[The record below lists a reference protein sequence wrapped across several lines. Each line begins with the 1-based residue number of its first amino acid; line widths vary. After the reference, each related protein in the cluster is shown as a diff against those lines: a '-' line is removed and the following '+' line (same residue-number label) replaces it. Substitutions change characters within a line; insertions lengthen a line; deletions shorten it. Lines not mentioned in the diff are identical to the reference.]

1 MALQLPIVKL
11 NVSVTSAPVP
21 NDLQEK
27 GAFIS
32 QGGTTSAVGSLTL
45 LTTAADLSGILTG
58 AKTLTALTYS
68 GGTNTVTGTVAGGH
82 GFAVGDVVEV
92 TVAGCTPSGYNG
104 TFLATIGS
112 STQFT
117 YEMNTALAVCT
128 VLGTVTDGDVAELVA
143 MNTTFF
149 AQNGSQAVYVLELG
163 DGDAAA
169 GVTALTTWLNT
180 YPETIYSFLVP
191 RLWDEETTFKTLCNQ
206 YTAPDKKVNFFV
218 TTTTTTYDDW
228 YTGAYNSAMVCVES
242 PNIPVTEFPAAQEL
256 HRTLSRRP
264 NSGSPIMPIAHAQ
277 AYGVTPYPRFG
288 NNTLLTT
295 LRNSYINFWIN
306 GVEGGIPQGVYLET
320 GRMASGES
328 FDFWYAVDWACI
340 TMQLYMANAIL
351 NGNNNNIAPL
361 YYNQQGV
368 DTLQSVAAAVLR
380 RGITYGLL
388 FGDVKV
394 VQLDSTTFA
403 ANLARGDYAGLNVLN
418 AIPVSVYTNDNPSD
432 YAQGLYGGFQAKI
445 IPQRGFENIIIN
457 LNASQ
462 FAN

>member
-11 NVSVTSAPVP
+11 NVSVTAAPVP

-32 QGGTTSAVGSLTL
+32 QGATTTPAGTLTL
-45 LTTAADLSGILTG
+45 FTVESDLAGILTG
-58 AKTLTALTYS
+58 SKVLTALVYS
-68 GGTNTVTGTVAGGH
+68 GLTNTVTGTVAGGH
-82 GFAVGDVVEV
+82 GFNVGSQEWV
-92 TVAGCTPSGYNG
+92 TVAGSTPSGYNG
-104 TFLATIGS
+104 TFLATIDS

-117 YEMNTALAVCT
+117 YEMLDALGACT
-128 VLGTVTDGDVAELVA
+128 VLGTVTDEDVAELVA

-163 DGDAAA
+163 DGSAEE
-169 GVTALTTWLNT
+169 GVTALTDWLTT
-180 YPETIYSFLVP
+180 YPEEIYSFLVP
-191 RLWDEETTFKTLCNQ
+191 RTWDTEATFKTLCNL

-218 TTTTTTYDDW
+218 TTTTSTYNDW
-228 YTGAYNSAMVCVES
+228 FLGAYNSAMVCVEA
-242 PNIPVTEFPAAQEL
+242 PDIPVTEFTAASIFQ
-256 HRTLSRRP
+256 RTLSRRP
-264 NSGSPIMPIAHAQ
+264 NSGSPIMPVAYAQ
-277 AYGVTPYPRFG
+277 AFGVTEYPRFG

-295 LRNSYINFWIN
+295 LRNDYINFWIN
-306 GVEGGIPQGVYLET
+306 GIEGGIPSGVFLEA
-320 GRMASGES
+320 GRVSSGES
-328 FDFWYAVDWACI
+328 FDFWYAIDWACI
-340 TMQLYMANAIL
+340 TLQLYMANAIL

-361 YYNQQGV
+361 YYNQDGV
-368 DTLQSVAAAVLR
+368 DTLQAVAAAVLR

-403 ANLARGDYAGLNVLN
+403 QKLNAGDYAGLNVLN